1 MKLKSILLSLLILFS
16 NLLLAQEVV
25 IKGTITDK
33 KTGSKLAGVTI
44 KVGANGT
51 TSDKEGNFNLTT
63 HISTLTEKGIKFT
76 CIGYLPTRLIYEPNH
91 FYEVGLTQSN
101 DQLKEVVIG
110 AGDDIIKRA
119 IKRIPQNYPDKP
131 MMLTGIIR
139 TQSWR
144 NKSHYFKTDAVV
156 KAYVPPYN
164 GNEKTK
170 VTVLYNQIDSIYDKS
185 LRYIRKIQDY
195 NVVDFQDI
203 VHDKFIFNRISKKRK
218 FDYLLAAKQLYNGH
232 KVFVLNTTLKDT
244 GKVFDKLE
252 ATFYIDTASYAIVA
266 ANVTFYNWISIGM
279 LKINKGNY
287 IVNYE
292 QVGRKWLLASIHCTV
307 AHEYKNEEPNTTI
320 DFIRTQIDSTN
331 VQPLLYKDI
340 VQMTDDVYLV
350 DKPAKK
356 EEKDVIDSLFA
367 KAEKE
372 GIVEPVPTLLI
383 DTIKKNNA
391 ITNSPNQKINRP
403 FGVRLFD
410 YIFKGNIR
418 NLPGITRFALTV
430 NSPDFM
436 VSESVNYGWS
446 FTSSDFRLY
455 KNLFLEFKLND
466 NFWNNKHIDLSE
478 FALNLTNDFI
488 FNKSARSITLSP
500 FLGYDRLVVNYKKN
514 QVDYNAFNAG
524 LRASFEFTHR
534 KSVFIS
540 SGYNFADGNRTLNGL
555 NITPTHY
562 SFTVGVVKKI

>member
-25 IKGTITDK
+25 LKGTITDK

-44 KVGANGT
+44 KVGADGT
-51 TSDKEGNFNLTT
+51 MSDKEGNFNLTT

-131 MMLTGIIR
+131 MMLTGIVR
-139 TQSWR
+139 SQLSR
-144 NKSHYFKTDAVV
+144 NKSFYFRTDAII
-156 KAYVPPYN
+156 KAFVPPYN
-164 GNEKTK
+164 GKGKTTVK
-170 VTVLYNQIDSIYDKS
+170 VLQNNLDTIKDNTIKYLRKLGDYTLVVYDDIAHNTTFLKHFA
-185 LRYIRKIQDY
+185 RK
-195 NVVDFQDI
+195 
-203 VHDKFIFNRISKKRK
+203 RE
-218 FDYLLAAKQLYNGH
+218 FDYLLTGKQLYYGH
-232 KVFVLNTTLKDT
+232 KVFVINTTLKDT
-244 GKVFDKLE
+244 DQVFDKLE
-252 ATFYIDTASYAIVA
+252 ATLYIDTASYALVA
-266 ANVTFYNWISIGM
+266 ANLTFYNW
-279 LKINKGNY
+279 KIPGAVKIIKGNT
-287 IVNYE
+287 VVDYE
-292 QVGRKWLLASIHCTV
+292 KIKNKWYLSSIHYKGSY
-307 AHEYKNEEPNTTI
+307 EYKKEDPRVKT
-320 DFIRTQIDSTN
+320 DFIRTQIDTLDL
-331 VQPLLYKDI
+331 QPFLYKDI
-340 VQMTDDVYLV
+340 VQGSDNGLV
-350 DKPAKK
+350 IDKPGNLIAKK
-356 EEKDVIDSLFA
+356 LKDSLFA

-391 ITNSPNQKINRP
+391 ITNSPNQKVNRP
-403 FGVRLFD
+403 FGVRFFD
-410 YIFKGNIR
+410 YISKGNIR
-418 NLPGITRFALTV
+418 NLPEITRFALTV

-446 FTSSDFRLY
+446 ITSSGFRLY
-455 KNLFLEFKLND
+455 KNLFLEYKLTD